1 MEVPRITT
9 LLTSLL
15 LLRVNLETEE
25 AVHGAIGTATIAPI
39 INFIFHIVCYHSF

>member
-15 LLRVNLETEE
+15 LLRAHLETQE
-25 AVHGAIGTATIAPI
+25 AVHSVIGTTTIAPI
-39 INFIFHIVCYHSF
+39 INFIFRIVCYHSY